1 MLSVGNIA
9 KLIADKACIADGCL
23 SVSVRVSEN
32 PRIYTAIS
40 NEATQLSYKPLLSRL
55 PLCCGATTAN
65 DGR

>member
-9 KLIADKACIADGCL
+9 KLIADKTCIADGCL

-40 NEATQLSYKPLLSRL
+40 NEVAQLSCKCTIEQAAFMLWSY
-55 PLCCGATTAN
+55 N
-65 DGR
+65 N